1 MGDYRFL
8 GNGSGAEVEACQPR
22 IFAHLRSLG
31 EMKLGTE
38 PLRKSIARDIHKS
51 ADEMRVRHLHELG
64 GRGSWGE

>member
-1 MGDYRFL
+1 MADE
-8 GNGSGAEVEACQPR
+8 SGAEIETSHLDLV
-22 IFAHLRSLG
+22 FARLRSLG